1 MDSFGGQPLKNHG
14 YRSLSTASSSSTT
27 QGTLWFR
34 ELRSICEEL
43 ELNWSFLL
51 RILLSHFQ
59 SRELQRCH
67 KQAGVFI
74 SPGHHVADTELQI
87 LARFSSNFVANL
99 MLCSSGVRLKRM
111 GNWIE
116 IVISLL
122 VLPLTFQFK
131 ANDCVRTHFVYL
143 FTC

>member
-1 MDSFGGQPLKNHG
+1 MDSFAGQLLLNHG

-27 QGTLWFR
+27 QGTLWVR

-51 RILLSHFQ
+51 RILLSHF
-59 SRELQRCH
+59 SH
-67 KQAGVFI
+67 VSFKGVINKQALHL
-74 SPGHHVADTELQI
+74 PRPPRCRYRT
-87 LARFSSNFVANL
+87 SNSCSLFFEFRVNF
-99 MLCSSGVRLKRM
+99 MLCSSVVRLKRM

-122 VLPLTFQFK
+122 VLSLTFQFK
-131 ANDCVRTHFVYL
+131 ANDCVCTHFVYL